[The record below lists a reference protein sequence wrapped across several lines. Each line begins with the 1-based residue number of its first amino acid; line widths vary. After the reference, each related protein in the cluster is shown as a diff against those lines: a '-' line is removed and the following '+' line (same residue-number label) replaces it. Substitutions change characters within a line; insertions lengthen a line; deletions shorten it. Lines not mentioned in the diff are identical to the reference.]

1 MSTAQPSESIRCAA
15 PAGGDRPVNTPLE
28 GLSSQQKLAESRQRL
43 LDAMG
48 YVPMV
53 SNLSGEPMLGRKAPP
68 PRAKRSFS
76 LSLLPAQLRASVPA
90 QWLQRWWADHPVH
103 DIADMGRPY
112 LQDYARQHPGK
123 LMAYSAGAGA
133 VLWLARPWRL
143 VSTAALLSLTL
154 KAGTKTLAKAALKHK
169 RE

>member
-1 MSTAQPSESIRCAA
+1 MSPAQPSESIRCAA

-90 QWLQRWWADHPVH
+90 QWVQRWWADHPVH

>member
-1 MSTAQPSESIRCAA
+1 MSATLPPEGTRPDARS
-15 PAGGDRPVNTPLE
+15 GGAHAVSPPVE
-28 GLSSQQKLAESRQRL
+28 GLTAQQKLAESRQRL

-90 QWLQRWWADHPVH
+90 QWVQRWWADHPVH